1 MIGYL
6 SGRILE
12 HTEGK
17 LILGMGGSDG
27 VVGYQVNVP
36 QSAEYGSLMPGEKV
50 ELFVYTHVRE
60 DQLELFGFTTRTE
73 KELYLT
79 LLSVN
84 GIGPKGALGI
94 LSGSN
99 TDTLIHAIMDGNKA
113 FLTQI
118 PGIGKKT
125 AERVVLELADP
136 IRKKFLSGALGNPA
150 APAAAS
156 STDDARSGAAKPTGL
171 ERSTIFTDAR
181 QALVGLGFRE
191 QDVTALLN
199 KVLSSSEKKPAHA
212 EELVR
217 TALKELS

>member
-12 HTEGK
+12 HTDGK
-17 LILGMGGSDG
+17 LIVGLGSADG
-27 VVGYQVNVP
+27 IVGYQVTVP
-36 QSAEYGSLMPGEKV
+36 QSAEYGSLLPGEKI
-50 ELFVYTHVRE
+50 ELYIYTHVRE
-60 DQLELFGFTTRTE
+60 DSLDLYGFATRAE

-94 LSGSN
+94 LSGSSA
-99 TDTLIHAIMDGNKA
+99 DTLIHAIMEGNKA

-125 AERVVLELADP
+125 VERLILELAEP
-136 IRKKFLSGALGNPA
+136 IRKKFAVGKVLAVGS
-150 APAAAS
+150 
-156 STDDARSGAAKPTGL
+156 TGL
-171 ERSTIFTDAR
+171 ERTTLFTDAR

-191 QDVTALLN
+191 QDVTALLK
-199 KVLSSSEKKPAHA
+199 KVLTSSENKPAHA